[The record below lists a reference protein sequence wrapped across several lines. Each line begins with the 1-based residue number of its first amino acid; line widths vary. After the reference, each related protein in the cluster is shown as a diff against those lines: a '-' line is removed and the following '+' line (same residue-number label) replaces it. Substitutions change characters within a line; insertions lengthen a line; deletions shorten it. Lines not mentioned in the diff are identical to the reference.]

1 MSELPLEIDVQSV
14 SALRTEQADFLLL
27 DVREEDEFAV
37 ASIDGSLLLPMS
49 QIQSRIGELE
59 PHQDRHVVVHCHHG
73 MRSLRVTEAL
83 RANGFPKTQSMAG
96 GIDHWSLEIDPSV
109 PRY

>member
-83 RANGFPKTQSMAG
+83 RANGFPKAQSMAG

>member
-59 PHQDRHVVVHCHHG
+59 PHQDL
-73 MRSLRVTEAL
+73 SL
-83 RANGFPKTQSMAG
+83 
-96 GIDHWSLEIDPSV
+96 IHI
-109 PRY
+109 

>member
-49 QIQSRIGELE
+49 QI
-59 PHQDRHVVVHCHHG
+59 
-73 MRSLRVTEAL
+73 
-83 RANGFPKTQSMAG
+83 
-96 GIDHWSLEIDPSV
+96 
-109 PRY
+109 